1 MSRTDLNQG
10 PVARQ
15 IFRVSAPMSVGIF
28 SVLAIGLADA
38 FFLARAGDAA
48 LAAVGFVYPVI
59 VAVSAFSVGLAAG
72 ANAALSQARGAGG
85 SEKSVGRLALHAAML
100 GLGIGL
106 TLGGAFWLLSPW
118 LFELLG
124 ARDAVLDNILAYLD
138 FWIASFPLLVLTM
151 VLNSAFRAAGDG
163 LTAASVMVATALLNI
178 ALTPVLI
185 FGFGPVPGMGM
196 AGAGLGTLLA
206 RAAAL
211 ALVIALSLHRGMVV
225 IGAQPLAGA
234 VQSVRDV
241 LQLGLPAALSRGI
254 NPAGMAAVTAAVAT
268 LGDTAVAGF
277 GAASRVQAI
286 ALVPFFGLAAG
297 LGPVVGQAWGAG
309 EARRA
314 RAAMR
319 TGTVFALLYGG
330 CVAALLIGLAG
341 PISRAMTAEGNA
353 TSYTA
358 DYLRFVGWSLAGY
371 GVLVAVNAALTGRS
385 RAGWAMGLSLGRICL
400 VYIPLA
406 WLGVTAFGYPGVLAA
421 AVAANLTALWGASV
435 TARANGLGGID
446 ARIVRAPAERL
457 GALAGREP
465 GRAAGR

>member
-1 MSRTDLNQG
+1 MRSTDLNQG
-10 PVARQ
+10 PVGRQ

-85 SEKSVGRLALHAAML
+85 SEGAVGRLALHAAML
-100 GLGIGL
+100 GLFVGL
-106 TLGGAFWLLSPW
+106 TLGAAFWGLSPW
-118 LFELLG
+118 LFGLLG
-124 ARDAVLDNILAYLD
+124 ARGAVLDNILAYLD
-138 FWIASFPLLVLTM
+138 FWIASFPVLVLTM

-163 LTAASVMVATALLNI
+163 VTAASVMVATALLNI

-185 FGFGPVPGMGM
+185 FGIGPVPGMGM
-196 AGAGLGTLLA
+196 AGAGLGTFLA

-211 ALVIALSLHRGMVV
+211 ALVVALALRRRMVV
-225 IGAQPLAGA
+225 LGPRPLTGA

-309 EARRA
+309 ERRRA
-314 RAAMR
+314 RAATR
-319 TGTVFALLYGG
+319 VATVFALAYGAG
-330 CVAALLIGLAG
+330 LAALLVGLAD
-341 PISRAMTAEGNA
+341 PIARAMTAQGNA
-353 TSYTA
+353 ASYAA
-358 DYLRFVGWSLAGY
+358 DYLRFVGWTLAGY
-371 GVLVAVNAALTGRS
+371 GVLVAANAALTGRS
-385 RAGWAMGLSLGRICL
+385 RAGWAMGLSLARIGL

-406 WLGVTAFGYPGVLAA
+406 WIGVAAFGYPGVLAA
-421 AVAANLTALWGASV
+421 AVAANLAALWGAFV
-435 TARANGLGGID
+435 AARVNGLGATR
-446 ARIVRAPAERL
+446 ARIVRAPADWL